1 MPLVSYKQNKKF
13 QGQITDDNPVKQTQ
27 RKDTSIAKLD
37 TLGNEN
43 VLSAN
48 KYYCIEIYKE
58 KQNKTALRGIRYV
71 DLVKK
76 NKKLYL
82 ATPLPENY
90 KEHVMYLFANDYVR
104 IFDGNNKLKF
114 EGYYRST
121 KNVKEKRLYFR
132 KSNANSDL
140 DKTIAQKDSI
150 KKYNVDIL
158 GKLGGEV
165 KCSVPFMLLPEK
177 D

>member
-1 MPLVSYKQNKKF
+1 M
-13 QGQITDDNPVKQTQ
+13 
-27 RKDTSIAKLD
+27 
-37 TLGNEN
+37 
-43 VLSAN
+43 SAN
-48 KYYCIEIYKE
+48 KYYCIEIYKD

-114 EGYYRST
+114 EGYYRS
-121 KNVKEKRLYFR
+121 VKALTRSQLYFR
-132 KSNANSDL
+132 SNNNVFDEVV
-140 DKTIAQKDSI
+140 SI
-150 KKYNVDIL
+150 TRKAMVKKYNVDIL
-158 GKLGGEV
+158 GKQGGEV
-165 KCSVPFMLLPEK
+165 KCSELALYIL
-177 D
+177 

>member
-1 MPLVSYKQNKKF
+1 
-13 QGQITDDNPVKQTQ
+13 
-27 RKDTSIAKLD
+27 
-37 TLGNEN
+37 
-43 VLSAN
+43 
-48 KYYCIEIYKE
+48 
-58 KQNKTALRGIRYV
+58 
-71 DLVKK
+71 VKK

-114 EGYYRST
+114 EGYYRS
-121 KNVKEKRLYFR
+121 VKALTRSQLYFR
-132 KSNANSDL
+132 SNNNVFDEVVAITR
-140 DKTIAQKDSI
+140 KAMV

-158 GKLGGEV
+158 GKQGGEV